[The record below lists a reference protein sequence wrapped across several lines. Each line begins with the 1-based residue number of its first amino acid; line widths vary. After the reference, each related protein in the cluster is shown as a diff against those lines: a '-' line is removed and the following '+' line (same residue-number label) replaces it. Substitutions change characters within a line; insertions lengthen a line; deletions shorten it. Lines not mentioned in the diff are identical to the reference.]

1 MANLIRYQQSGSVRQ
16 DFLGMGRKAPR
27 NILGGRSQPE
37 CKPGNKRCGGACV
50 PAFRNGQKTL
60 CKDEVELAQKRSL
73 SGRAKQAGQ
82 LLAGVRAEL
91 RERLRPAKARKKAS
105 DDREIDAELKSMKRA
120 MAQGRAQQARNWR
133 SSGSDEDLEK
143 GLVDVGKRRK
153 ARRNREYI
161 EAELEFMKRGGYDRP
176 GNLQTVSPAQ
186 SKPKGPNQKP
196 SGGSGQGTP
205 PKGLP
210 RNYTP
215 TADAKILGVSEA
227 DLKGM
232 DRRGLR
238 QLRRSLA
245 AKYHPDKGGTQEQ
258 MQAVN
263 AAFDNLTKFL
273 RLDSAE
279 MRLWVSVR
287 EGVERWG

>member
-1 MANLIRYQQSGSVRQ
+1 MTNLIRYQQDGESIRQ

-27 NILGGRSQPE
+27 NVLGGRSQPE

-60 CKDEVELAQKRSL
+60 CKDEVELAQKRSV
-73 SGRAKQAGQ
+73 SGRVKQAGQ
-82 LLAGVRAEL
+82 MLAGVQAEL

-120 MAQGRAQQARNWR
+120 MAQKRAQQARNWL
-133 SSGSDEDLEK
+133 SSGSDEELEK
-143 GLVDVGKRRK
+143 GLLDDAKRRK
-153 ARRNREYI
+153 SQRRREYI

-176 GNLQTVSPAQ
+176 RS
-186 SKPKGPNQKP
+186 S
-196 SGGSGQGTP
+196 
-205 PKGLP
+205 
-210 RNYTP
+210 RYNY

-232 DRRGLR
+232 DQRGLR

-263 AAFDNLTKFL
+263 AAFDNLSKFL